1 MRKKKP
7 EQKYKNGST
16 VWIVKDGEYVME
28 LTVYKAL
35 SSNHI
40 SEYVYTFIGH
50 PQLSE
55 CDLFPDERSANVELR
70 LRELE
75 RVKERE
81 DGERLR
87 DTLNEKYLKSYPCEF
102 KGDTKKYEK
111 YEISWVAIFFLVG
124 LIFGAGFVI
133 GKFL

>member
-1 MRKKKP
+1 MRKKKR

-16 VWIVKDGEYVME
+16 VWVVKDGEYVRE

-35 SSNHI
+35 SSNYI

-50 PQLSE
+50 PQLNE

-75 RVKERE
+75 KAKERE
-81 DGERLR
+81 DGERVR
-87 DTLNEKYLKSYPCEF
+87 ETLADKYLESYSW
-102 KGDTKKYEK
+102 KIGDGEVKATTYKTNWAV
-111 YEISWVAIFFLVG
+111 ILFLVG
-124 LIFGAGFVI
+124 LIFGAGFII
-133 GKFL
+133 GRFL